1 MVKADMYLLSEI
13 VCRWR
18 QWTYGS

>member
-1 MVKADMYLLSEI
+1 VKADMYLLSEI
-13 VCRWR
+13 ICRWR